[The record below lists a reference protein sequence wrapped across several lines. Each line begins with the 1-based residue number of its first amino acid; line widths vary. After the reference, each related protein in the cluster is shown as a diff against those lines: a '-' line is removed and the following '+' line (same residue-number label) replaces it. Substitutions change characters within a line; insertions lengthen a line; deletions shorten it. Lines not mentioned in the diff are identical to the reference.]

1 VLRLTTLITTVAI
14 AYEAYRRTRNT
25 QRRENTSKVL
35 DRYNSEPM
43 ARSRSEVWKILAP
56 NDTTPA
62 RQKICVG
69 KYRETGPST
78 YRNIGEVEHF

>member
-1 VLRLTTLITTVAI
+1 
-14 AYEAYRRTRNT
+14 
-25 QRRENTSKVL
+25 
-35 DRYNSEPM
+35 M

-56 NDTTPA
+56 NDTIPA

-69 KYRETGPST
+69 KYRETDPST